1 MSKLYKELAKIID
14 FEPDKDEEVRAE
26 RYCKSL
32 RVIANILISAV
43 IILGIA
49 TIFCIYAE
57 ISWAFYGYLIF
68 AILSLILFKCYQRK
82 YGARV
87 NHLANDE
94 CNINKA
100 LTAYMVMARYY
111 KRKTKR
117 AGVLLLNISGVLCY
131 LGKIEEAKK
140 VLDLIRKYCDTP
152 EGNAYR
158 VSMYAMIASRD
169 KDKEAVVQYV
179 NELEEIISKAGSPYM
194 ITSYNIISKYPLIM
208 EAEEKGDYI
217 KALELLKIN
226 EEKDSILKKV
236 NVNYRLY
243 KVAMVAGMEEEAAK
257 HRAFVVENGGDTIY
271 KKEFENIK

>member
-1 MSKLYKELAKIID
+1 MSKLYNELKNIID
-14 FEPDKDEEVRAE
+14 FEPDCEEEIRAE
-26 RYCKSL
+26 KYCKSL
-32 RVIANILISAV
+32 HVIADILISAV

-57 ISWAFYGYLIF
+57 MLWVFYVFLIF
-68 AILSLILFKCYQRK
+68 TILSLVLFGGYKRK
-82 YGARV
+82 LGVRV
-87 NHLANDE
+87 NSLVNDE

-158 VSMYAMIASRD
+158 VSMYAMIASRE
-169 KDKEAVVQYV
+169 KDKEAVAQYV
-179 NELEEIISKAGSPYM
+179 NELEELISKAGSPYM

-208 EAEEKGDYI
+208 DAEENGDYA
-217 KALELLKIN
+217 KALELLKID

-243 KVAMVAGMEEEAAK
+243 KVAKVAGLEEEADM
-257 HRAFVVENGGDTIY
+257 HRAYVLEKGGDTIY
-271 KKEFENIK
+271 KKELVNIK